1 MVPVRRDV
9 HPMLPAE
16 RVCDWHGGS
25 RHLSHFFNALSLFF
39 PAGERFFIDSVR
51 HYRERITDAELK
63 KAVTGFIGQEA
74 MHTREH
80 IEYNKLMTD
89 AGLPAAPLDRFVW
102 KTLAFGRRILPASW
116 QLGVTIALEH
126 FTAMLAGRLLD
137 TPQIS
142 AGSVPEYTQLWTWHA
157 IEETEHKAVAYDV
170 WKTVMKPGL
179 GSYLIRV
186 ATMTLVTVMF
196 WGLVIPFHIVLVLAD
211 PKARWNV
218 FGFAKV
224 AWFLWGSPGFLR
236 KNLGEWLDY
245 FRPGF
250 HPWDHDNRE
259 QLARVDDLIRQINGP
274 ASVA

>member
-16 RVCDWHGGS
+16 RVCDWHGGN

-80 IEYNKLMTD
+80 IEYNKLITD
-89 AGLPAAPLDRFVW
+89 AGLPAAPLDHFVW
-102 KTLAFGRRILPASW
+102 KLLAFGRRILPASW

-179 GSYLIRV
+179 GCYLIRV

-224 AWFLWGSPGFLR
+224 TWFLWGSPGFLR

-259 QLARVDDLIRQINGP
+259 QLARVDDLIRQISGP